1 MRSSIAITTIEV
13 SKINV
18 SGRSQSTGGSPLSTF
33 GNWSQYMP
41 PPTTAASMKK
51 KKRLPTEDVLVK
63 TMRLSSGFRYGIED
77 MITPIIYLI
86 FLR

>member
-1 MRSSIAITTIEV
+1 
-13 SKINV
+13 
-18 SGRSQSTGGSPLSTF
+18 
-33 GNWSQYMP
+33 MP
-41 PPTTAASMKK
+41 PPTTAARMKKK